1 MKVVSKHSPDVER
14 SKSLII
20 ESEKKFKFF
29 EKIKLRLGFN
39 ELYPNYVVD
48 TCYDIV
54 LQLIRAKMLFDGYKT
69 DSHEAEVSYMK
80 ILEFSEN
87 EVNFM
92 NQLRY
97 YRNGIKYYGT
107 ILDEEYAKKVFEFV
121 NKIIPKIKKILK

>member
-39 ELYPNYVVD
+39 ELDPNYVVD

>member
-39 ELYPNYVVD
+39 ELDPNYVVD

-54 LQLIRAKMLFDGYKT
+54 LQLIKAKMLFDGYKT

>member
-1 MKVVSKHSPDVER
+1 
-14 SKSLII
+14 
-20 ESEKKFKFF
+20 
-29 EKIKLRLGFN
+29 
-39 ELYPNYVVD
+39 
-48 TCYDIV
+48 
-54 LQLIRAKMLFDGYKT
+54 MLFDGYKT